1 MMERDK
7 QEKTLEHP
15 DYNGPEVRLC
25 TDGKYRWTYPM
36 SMLKNP
42 TVFFTICKI
51 FGILGGI
58 AFLTTYIGPLF
69 RGEFSVIGH
78 ELKYWGIAIL
88 VFLVIAG
95 LAYLIVAAVYGGK
108 YIVQFTM
115 DEKGILHEQIPEQKK
130 KAQIMGGVVAGA
142 GALAGKPGRVAQ
154 GGMIAT
160 HTSLSTD
167 FSKVRSIKA
176 FPGRATIK
184 VNEAFNKNQVY
195 TSPEDFDFVLQ
206 YIQSH
211 CPQAK

>member
-1 MMERDK
+1 MMELDK

-69 RGEFSVIGH
+69 RGEFAVIGH

-108 YIVQFTM
+108 YIVHFTM
-115 DEKGILHEQIPEQKK
+115 DEKGLLHEQIPEQKK
-130 KAQIMGGVVAGA
+130 KAQIMGGAVAGA
-142 GALAGKPGRVAQ
+142 GALAGNPGRVAQ
-154 GGMIAT
+154 GGMIAA

-167 FSKVRSIKA
+167 FSKVHSIKA
-176 FPGRATIK
+176 IPGQATIK
-184 VNEAFNKNQVY
+184 VNESLKRNQVY

-206 YIQSH
+206 YIKSH